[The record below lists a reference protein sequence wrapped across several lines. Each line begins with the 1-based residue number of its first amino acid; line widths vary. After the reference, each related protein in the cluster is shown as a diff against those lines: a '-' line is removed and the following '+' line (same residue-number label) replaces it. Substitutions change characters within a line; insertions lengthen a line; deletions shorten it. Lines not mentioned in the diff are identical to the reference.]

1 MTENAQLALI
11 AAIPGYISA
20 MTALIM
26 ALVAYRQL
34 ERSKQREAATL
45 DVTQKVEKVI
55 ENTDKIKTATD
66 GGLTEV
72 KNELASVKEQNKTI
86 SEQNLVSQAT
96 IKALSEAIGNR
107 TVEAKKQTGEL
118 IAEVKN
124 GGSNADLLRE
134 IAKLNERM
142 AEFAEK
148 GMPVIAP
155 EGEPLPVVAVKAGE
169 AKK

>member
-11 AAIPGYISA
+11 AAIPGYISGL
-20 MTALIM
+20 TALIM

-66 GGLTEV
+66 GSLTEV
-72 KNELASVKEQNKTI
+72 KDQLKAVTDQNKTI
-86 SEQNLVSQAT
+86 SDQNLASQAT

-107 TVEAKKQTGEL
+107 TVEAKRQTGEL

-124 GGSNADLLRE
+124 GGSNTDLTKRVEELIRIME
-134 IAKLNERM
+134 G
-142 AEFAEK
+142 FGEK
-148 GMPVIAP
+148 GMPVTTLP
-155 EGEPLPVVAVKAGE
+155 DEPLPVKVDEGS
-169 AKK
+169 KK